1 MFEFYFFKSHK
12 VHCGE
17 IKIFDLMAIVWN
29 LRLKILLFN
38 GKFYKQNVAIVDVVK
53 SLNMLKKLD
62 AEKYFSKK
70 N

>member
-1 MFEFYFFKSHK
+1 M
-12 VHCGE
+12 HCGE